1 MAYSNPILKA
11 VLGNQQQERADKQY
25 EVSLGLQLEKQQT
38 ANKQFDKNYALDVK
52 NSESQRRGWDANSIT
67 TELGNRNTKLKAAYH
82 NYKNNVMDQE
92 TGSFPTPEQLMA
104 DPAWNQRVV
113 DFYNTDLVKKVWDN
127 DDTGKTFKGF
137 VPVSGGQAVMELGDP
152 YSDERKFVTEKG
164 TSDQNDNPMLLDA
177 AGYARFNGQIVSQ
190 MENAAGMLGQFGRD
204 AIQDLGKNSSD
215 QAAALLDATA
225 PLNRSTLNSAAQPQT
240 QATKSVQPAQAGV
253 PEIPIDQSAAEVP
266 AAYGTSDGQ
275 QLALLKPGG
284 NARKARISNNV
295 TIREMLRNPQ
305 QAGGL
310 SGYSP
315 ESLSQITDIQLQ
327 SAAKHH
333 EQAISNLDKKG
344 TTKGF
349 SGKAKAKSE
358 EEQLQLSQHKTA
370 LTEIKALAANR
381 MQIGQAENQ
390 NDMAAKATKNAV
402 TAKAASTN
410 MVTDPVKQQALDG
423 AIQNE
428 IGSDPKAIEAAATEA
443 AANIGKITPGK
454 KLTKKSVYQLLTLK
468 NTGTIDQETF
478 NRFIDL
484 GVLSKDTIDLVKN
497 NINKQVEL
505 AKQDGINKTNLL
517 KAQGSDKGKND
528 NPGTLSRFTN
538 LDKTLNENPK
548 GYYTNAFAANN
559 LGKLSPDESAHLSIQ
574 MGQKLNVKFDISW
587 LTDPYD
593 MFVQGSL
600 GAQNAAVGMAG
611 YALEGN
617 TIIAIDP
624 ITGERRN
631 DRDVEIG
638 DFNADEQKYF
648 INNLKGVY
656 ETQVQ
661 NITAETNRIGKKI
674 EEGIG
679 SVVDKQAALD
689 RLKVLKKQSELVKQL
704 QGN

>member
-1 MAYSNPILKA
+1 MAYTNPILQA

-25 EVSLGLQLEKQQT
+25 EASL
-38 ANKQFDKNYALDVK
+38 ALDI
-52 NSESQRRGWDANSIT
+52 ERLGSQKRGWDASAKAQ
-67 TELGNRNTKLKAAYH
+67 ELGNRKIELQESSHY
-82 NYKNNVMDQE
+82 YRNNIMDPE
-92 TGSFPTPEQLMA
+92 TLAFPTPKQLVA
-104 DPAWNQRVV
+104 DPDLNDRVTA
-113 DFYNTDLVKKVWDN
+113 FMNRPLHRLVWDN
-127 DDTGKTFKGF
+127 NGTGKKYKGI
-137 VPVSGGQAVMELGDP
+137 VPVNDTQAVIELTDP
-152 YSDERKFVTEKG
+152 AAPNERKFVTENG
-164 TSDQNDNPMLLDA
+164 SSDPNDDPMLMDEA
-177 AGYARFNGQIVSQ
+177 AYTRFTNQIVSQ
-190 MENAAGMLGQFGRD
+190 MENASGMLGKFGR
-204 AIQDLGKNSSD
+204 N
-215 QAAALLDATA
+215 ALLELGTDSRNRTDELLAGSN
-225 PLNRSTLNSAAQPQT
+225 PLDRSALNNAVKPQ
-240 QATKSVQPAQAGV
+240 QQQQNQLQQQAQAQTSAGIA
-253 PEIPIDQSAAEVP
+253 EIPIDQSAVEVP

-284 NARKARISNNV
+284 NARKTKIANNGK
-295 TIREMLRNPQ
+295 IRDLLRNPE

-310 SGYSP
+310 SGYTP
-315 ESLSQITDIQLQ
+315 EALAEITDTQLQ
-327 SAAKHH
+327 AAAKHH
-333 EQAISNLDKKG
+333 EQAISSLDKKG

-358 EEQLQLSQHKTA
+358 EEQATLASHKTA

-381 MQIGQAENQ
+381 MQVGQAVDQ
-390 NDMAAKATKNAV
+390 NDMAEKAVNNAV
-402 TAKAASTN
+402 TTKAASVN
-410 MVTDPVKQQALDG
+410 MVTDPAKQQVLDG
-423 AIQNE
+423 AIKKE
-428 IGSDPKAIEAAATEA
+428 IGTDPKAIEAAATK
-443 AANIGKITPGK
+443 AANKIGNIPPGK
-454 KLTKKSVYQLLTLK
+454 KLTKKDIYQLLTLK
-468 NTGTIDQETF
+468 NTGTIDQATF
-478 NRFIDL
+478 TRFIDH
-484 GVLSKDTIDLVKN
+484 GVMSKDTIDLVKN

-517 KAQGSDKGKND
+517 KAQGSNKGKND

-538 LDKTLNENPK
+538 LDKILNENPK

-593 MFVQGSL
+593 MFVQGGL
-600 GAQNAAVGMAG
+600 DPQNAAVGMTG

-648 INNLKGVY
+648 INNLKGVF
-656 ETQVQ
+656 ETRVN

-674 EEGIG
+674 KEGIG